1 MSIFFEDEAQLS
13 GTDSGDEGEDLLTP
27 NDLLFLDDED
37 TQDNSPSFY
46 RAIDRTPPL
55 LTPHSPPPFD
65 GSTEVEPSLPTD
77 LSTPSRKRRTPE
89 LLPLDAPIVLEEPAS
104 KTRFQ
109 LQSKGIFLT
118 YPQCPFPLDDFFE
131 NLKARFNDPQDQ
143 IYCSREQHEDGE
155 WHLHACLL
163 LHKQLRTRNVS
174 YFDDLV
180 DPPKHP
186 NIQSKLKSRP
196 KTIAYVMKGPDDSLK
211 RSTHRWE
218 QYLKLAKS
226 KTSTKP
232 VAILEIV
239 NQHDLSSASA
249 VPALLD
255 QLDDSEH
262 QAYLLR
268 HLHQVRDYLA
278 YRHGKALRHGAA
290 LAQQTPVRVRPALT
304 PLTSSN
310 VRIAN
315 WLNSAIRVQ
324 RPRRSH
330 QIWIKAPPNAGKTT
344 LILNLEEWFSLRVYY
359 WPKDEKWWD
368 AYEDG
373 AYDLIVLDEFR
384 SQKTITE
391 LNPILSGDPIPLSR
405 RRSPPLVK
413 RDNLP
418 VMILSNFSPE
428 ECYHKCSQSQLAPL
442 LDRLEFVEVE
452 RHVRI
457 EKED

>member
-1 MSIFFEDEAQLS
+1 MSIFFDDEAQLS
-13 GTDSGDEGEDLLTP
+13 GTDSGDEDDSLITTE
-27 NDLLFLDDED
+27 DLLFLDDDSQED
-37 TQDNSPSFY
+37 NPSFY
-46 RAIDRTPPL
+46 RALDNPHIHTPPR
-55 LTPHSPPPFD
+55 PPPPPPS
-65 GSTEVEPSLPTD
+65 GSPDPQPT
-77 LSTPSRKRRTPE
+77 TTSRKRQREKPPVRKSAKKQDT
-89 LLPLDAPIVLEEPAS
+89 
-104 KTRFQ
+104 KFR

-118 YPQCPFPLDDFFE
+118 FPQCPYPLDSFFE
-131 NLKARFNDPQDQ
+131 NLKARFSHPNDQ

-163 LHKQLRTRNVS
+163 LNSKLSTRNVGF
-174 YFDDLV
+174 FDDLV
-180 DPPKHP
+180 EPLKHP
-186 NIQSKLKSRP
+186 NIQSKLKSQSR
-196 KTIAYVMKGPDDSLK
+196 TISYVMKGPDDSLK
-211 RSTHRWE
+211 RSTHPWE
-218 QYLKLAKS
+218 KFLKQARS
-226 KTSTKP
+226 KKSTKAA
-232 VAILEIV
+232 AILEMV
-239 NQHDLSSASA
+239 NQHDLSSPSAAS
-249 VPALLD
+249 ALLD
-255 QLDDSEH
+255 ELDNHPDH
-262 QAYLLR
+262 QGYLLL
-268 HLHQVRDYLA
+268 HLHQVKDYLA

-344 LILNLEEWFSLRVYY
+344 LILNLEEWFSLRVYF